1 VGTKREKIASVV
13 MVLVGGLLVA
23 FSMGRWLAPL
33 AGWVGPVLIIR
44 YARDHKVWRGYAVV
58 LAAYIMAIFIAF
70 FSIWWG
76 GLPRVMAPFLVVGI
90 GFLWSLPYLA
100 DRLISPRIGGFWG
113 TFVFPWRRRLW
124 NL

>member
-58 LAAYIMAIFIAF
+58 LAAYIVAIFIAF

-76 GLPRVMAPFLVVGI
+76 GLHG
-90 GFLWSLPYLA
+90 LWLPSWWSASVSYGACPISLT
-100 DRLISPRIGGFWG
+100 G
-113 TFVFPWRRRLW
+113 
-124 NL
+124 